1 MLQATMADRA
11 PAPDSPDGELVRQ
24 ISGATDHARAAEQLI
39 HDRYAMRIRLYGLR
53 HLGDEDAAADLV
65 QQVLLS
71 VIEAARAGRVREPDR
86 LGAFVLG
93 TCRFAVWD
101 LHRSER
107 RGRQAAEQGAMI
119 RARELETGIHPI
131 DRLRLEHCLDRLPPR
146 DVAIVRMTFHEDR
159 PTQDIAGVLGLT
171 AGNVR
176 VIRHRALAHLRD
188 CLDATDAEP

>member
-1 MLQATMADRA
+1 MPERA
-11 PAPDSPDGELVRQ
+11 PTPDCPDGELVRHVAG
-24 ISGATDHARAAEQLI
+24 STDHARAAEQLI

-93 TCRFAVWD
+93 TCRYAVWD

-107 RGRQAAEQGAMI
+107 RGRRAVEHESI
-119 RARELETGIHPI
+119 LRARELETGIHPV
-131 DRLRLEHCLDRLPPR
+131 DRLRLEHCLDGLPPR
-146 DVAIVRMTFHEDR
+146 DVAVVRMTFHEDR
-159 PTQDIAGVLGLT
+159 AAQDIAAVLGLT

-176 VIRHRALAHLRD
+176 VIRHRALAHLRA
-188 CLDATDAEP
+188 CLDATDGEA

>member
-1 MLQATMADRA
+1 MA
-11 PAPDSPDGELVRQ
+11 
-24 ISGATDHARAAEQLI
+24 ATDDARVAEQLV

-53 HLGDEDAAADLV
+53 HLGDDDAAADLV

-71 VIEAARAGRVREPDR
+71 VIEAARAGRIREPDR

-107 RGRQAAEQGAMI
+107 RGRRVVEQESLL
-119 RARELETGIHPI
+119 RARELDTGLDPI
-131 DRLRLEHCLDRLPPR
+131 DRVGLEHCLDRLSPR
-146 DVAIVRMTFHEDR
+146 EGAVVRMSFNEDR
-159 PTQDIAGVLGLT
+159 AAQDIADQLGLT

-176 VIRHRALAHLRD
+176 VIRHRVLAQLRE
-188 CLDATDAEP
+188 CLDGAEGEA